1 MANRRRGAADN
12 NDLPRPPR
20 GGVLYACNCLLLP
33 TRICNPDCLPRAWTL
48 VQVQKMTLRSPHCC
62 LYLTSVC
69 PPALQAMVTSSFP
82 YFSSARALQH
92 QQITHNFIFSSLSRC
107 QDSQSQH
114 FSQRWRDWR
123 IFWGFVVLAS
133 RDNPLHILSKR
144 YLLPRLSQLHL
155 QLFHE
160 N

>member
-1 MANRRRGAADN
+1 MTSRV
-12 NDLPRPPR
+12 PHR
-20 GGVLYACNCLLLP
+20 GGGALYASNCPLLP
-33 TRICNPDCLPRAWTL
+33 TRICHPDCLPRAWTI

-92 QQITHNFIFSSLSRC
+92 QQITHNFFHFSCFIFSSLSRC

-114 FSQRWRDWR
+114 FSQRRCEWR
-123 IFWGFVVLAS
+123 IFWGFVVLTS
-133 RDNPLHILSKR
+133 RDNPLHILSKC
-144 YLLPRLSQLHL
+144 YILPRLPQLHL